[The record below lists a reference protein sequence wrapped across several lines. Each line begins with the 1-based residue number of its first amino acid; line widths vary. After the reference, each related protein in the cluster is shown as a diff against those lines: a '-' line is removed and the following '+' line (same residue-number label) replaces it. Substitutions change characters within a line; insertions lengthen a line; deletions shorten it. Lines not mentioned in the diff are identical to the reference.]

1 MNEPEIS
8 NSNEKINESNNE
20 NTTEEK
26 DSRLLPVADTPSG
39 WPAPPQR
46 KPKTGKERKE
56 HFIKNRSWKAAES
69 KPRWE
74 DKKDDRPQQTGEKEP
89 RLPKKKV
96 AMLIGFNGTGYQG
109 MQSNP
114 DAKSIEGDLFD
125 VLCKVGAVSKD
136 NSTDPGKV
144 QLVRAARTD
153 KGVHAAGNLV
163 SLKLITEDPDLVT
176 KINDLL
182 PEQIRVW
189 GYVET
194 SRSFHAKSSCD
205 SRTYE
210 YLLPS
215 YVLMPPHKKELK
227 DSPGAEDD
235 KKLFIGD
242 SEKVYYVARSTPEEI
257 KIKDQYRVETSVF
270 EEFRKSLDMFNGTH
284 NFHNYTVGRSFKDKS
299 SNRYMMN
306 IETSE
311 PMLIEDTEWIS
322 VKLHGQSFMLH
333 QIRKMISM
341 AAMIARSKTPT
352 SLITKSFEADR
363 INIPKAPALGLLL
376 ERPVYSIYNR
386 KADKANEHDIL
397 TKSPEEAKH
406 RDAIDFDKYKNE
418 INDFKEKWIY
428 KKIFE
433 TEKNERVFDDYFI
446 LLDSTPVTDYNYINS
461 EGAIPKECIIVT
473 KHT

>member
-1 MNEPEIS
+1 M
-8 NSNEKINESNNE
+8 
-20 NTTEEK
+20 
-26 DSRLLPVADTPSG
+26 
-39 WPAPPQR
+39 
-46 KPKTGKERKE
+46 
-56 HFIKNRSWKAAES
+56 KNRSWKATES
-69 KPRWE
+69 KPKWE
-74 DKKDDRPQQTGEKEP
+74 DKKDDRPPQTGEKEP

-136 NSTDPGKV
+136 NSNDPAKV

-163 SLKLITEDPDLVT
+163 SLKLITEDPDLVS
-176 KINDLL
+176 KINELL

-189 GYVET
+189 GYTET

-215 YVLMPPHKKELK
+215 YTLMPPHKKDLK
-227 DSPGAEDD
+227 DCPGAEDD
-235 KKLFIGD
+235 RKLFVD
-242 SEKVYYVARSTPEEI
+242 NSSKVYYVSRSTPEEME
-257 KIKDQYRVETSVF
+257 IKDKYRVEKHVF
-270 EEFRKSLDMFNGTH
+270 EKFRDSLDIFNGTH
-284 NFHNYTVGRSFKDKS
+284 NFHNYTVGRGFRDKS
-299 SNRYMMN
+299 SNRHMMN
-306 IETSE
+306 IEASD
-311 PMLIEDTEWIS
+311 PMLIEGTEWIS

-333 QIRKMISM
+333 QIRKMICKYNTM
-341 AAMIARSKTPT
+341 AAMIARSEAPI
-352 SLITKSFEADR
+352 SLITKSFEGER

-376 ERPVYSIYNR
+376 ERPVYDIYNK
-386 KADKANEHDIL
+386 KATKANEHDIL
-397 TKSPEEAKH
+397 TKSPEEAKN
-406 RDAIDFDKYKNE
+406 REYIDFDKYKNE
-418 INDFKEKWIY
+418 IKDFKEKWIY

-433 TEKNERVFDDYFI
+433 TEKTERVFDDYFI
-446 LLDSTPVTDYNYINS
+446 LLDSTPATDYNYINP
-461 EGAIPKECIIVT
+461 EGVIPEECIIVT